1 MENNSSS
8 NKKDV
13 FKVPEGYFD
22 SLPGRVSENITA
34 KAKNVSPRW
43 IDIVKPYL
51 YFAAAFF
58 MLGVFIKIGLTL
70 MVDKDKLHQSPPVVP
85 ALLENTIEVDELIAD
100 DVVFYETIELLQDG
114 DAIEAAKIENQAIE
128 DYLLD
133 YDMIA
138 ELTE

>member
-1 MENNSSS
+1 MLENNNSK
-8 NKKDV
+8 KKDV

-22 SLPGRVSENITA
+22 SLPGRVSDNIA
-34 KAKNVSPRW
+34 SKAKTGSPRW
-43 IDIVKPYL
+43 IEVVKPYL
-51 YFAAAFF
+51 YFVAAFF

-70 MVDKDKLHQSPPVVP
+70 MVDKDKLLQSPPVVTTP
-85 ALLENTIEVDELIAD
+85 VANTVEVDELIAD